1 MGVKSGDKVLSL
13 RVIHVCFVFSM
24 NLVSFLFCFLHE
36 SCIFTHLFDQV
47 LLPEYGGMQ
56 VKIDDKELFMFR
68 QTRALFVGLFLE
80 RCHVTPR
87 CRDDEIL
94 GVLKSE

>member
-1 MGVKSGDKVLSL
+1 MMCIRQTSSHGREIGRQGTAPS
-13 RVIHVCFVFSM
+13 RH
-24 NLVSFLFCFLHE
+24 SFLFCFLHE
-36 SCIFTHLFDQV
+36 SCIFTHLFNQV

-68 QTRALFVGLFLE
+68 QTRALFVDLFLE